1 MSQALVPA
9 QDVVESLFREHD
21 IIQSVLQLLET
32 TTCSGRHST
41 PSLKMKCL
49 S

>member
-9 QDVVESLFREHD
+9 QDVVESLFRED
-21 IIQSVLQLLET
+21 AIIQSVLQLLET
-32 TTCSGRHST
+32 TTCSRRHRT